1 MLFLFHFMNMKETV
15 FKQIVV
21 DLIVT
26 ILIIVAVV
34 INNQWLTYLIIS
46 YTVLMLGAKSLVV
59 FSGQVRAI
67 TKKNKS
73 SIPDILYHL
82 LYGINVAALTAF
94 AWYYTAAAWAIIW
107 ISSIYGLRK

>member
-1 MLFLFHFMNMKETV
+1 MFHFMNIKETV

-34 INNQWLTYLIIS
+34 INNQWLTYIIIG
-46 YTVLMLGAKSLVV
+46 YTVLMLVVKILVV
-59 FSGQVRAI
+59 FSDQLRAI

-73 SIPDILYHL
+73 NIPDIFYHL
-82 LYGINVAALTAF
+82 LYGINVAALTVF
-94 AWYYTAAAWAIIW
+94 AWYYTAAAWSIIW
-107 ISSIYGLRK
+107 ISSIYVSRK